1 MAFFSD
7 LIKAFKDRRQAAEN
21 LAAFKTQLLT
31 AVADGRLTS
40 DEVDRLND
48 LRFRLHISEQDISS
62 FAGPAYAAA
71 FQAVTVDGF
80 LTEAEEKEL
89 QEIQFFLLVPDSQI
103 VRNREELQ
111 RLRLLREIEEGKLPT
126 TNAHGLVLQADE
138 VAYCREQAFIMEE
151 RVTDREYVGGSHGIS
166 LRIAKGLSY
175 RVGSYK
181 GHLVSRK
188 GIVQVSRGDIVV
200 TNQRIIF
207 RGDRKGFNI
216 KVDKLL
222 GVDVLAD
229 GLRIT
234 DGNGRPHAIQLYDF
248 KRIDIVAAILSH
260 AINAV
265 SV

>member
-1 MAFFSD
+1 MTFFSG
-7 LIKAFKDRRQAAEN
+7 LIRAFKERRQAAEN
-21 LAAFKTQLLT
+21 LATFKTQLLT
-31 AVADGRLTS
+31 AVADGRLTK
-40 DEVDRLND
+40 DEMDSLND
-48 LRFRLHISEQDISS
+48 LRFRLHISEQDIST

-71 FQAVTVDGF
+71 FQAVTADGS
-80 LTEAEEKEL
+80 LTEAEEKEI

-103 VRNREELQ
+103 VRNRQELE

-126 TNAHGLVLQADE
+126 THAVGLVLQAE
-138 VAYCREQAFIMEE
+138 EIAYCREQAFIIEE
-151 RVTDREYVGGSHGIS
+151 RVTDREYVGGSQGIS

-175 RVGSYK
+175 RIGSYK
-181 GHLVSRK
+181 GHLISRT
-188 GIVQVSRGDIVV
+188 GIVQVSRGDLVV

-216 KVDKLL
+216 KLDKVL

-248 KRIDIVAAILSH
+248 NRSFLVPGFFPIEVKPF
-260 AINAV
+260 AV
-265 SV
+265 